1 MKKTKL
7 FLVEDHELVRKG
19 VRSIIDMDQSI
30 DIIGEY
36 DRAQKALEAMGQG
49 NIPDIILMD
58 ISMPEM
64 TGLEASKLIGEKYPE
79 VKIIIL
85 SMYKDEEYVMEG
97 LNFNIAGYVVKDS
110 VADEI
115 LVAIEK
121 VNEGGKFFSREVI
134 DTALNS
140 YKEIKKE
147 KKKIQLWFFMDASG
161 SCAGYHERFVQA
173 ARSVPCSPRD
183 PFEVRL
189 FSFDVRCYELAE
201 AEIKG
206 GGGTSF
212 VCIEKYIREKMSEE
226 SIHYP
231 ESVWVLTDGMGDN
244 VQPAIPENWHF
255 FLTMQYTSCIP
266 SQSHRHML
274 DNYE

>member
-19 VRSIIDMDQSI
+19 VRSIIDLDPSI
-30 DIIGEY
+30 DIIGEH
-36 DRAQKALEAMGQG
+36 DRATKAIEAMDAG

-64 TGLEASKLIGEKYPE
+64 TGLEASKLIGDKYPD

-121 VNEGGKFFSREVI
+121 VNDGGKFFSREVI

-147 KKKIQLWFFMDASG
+147 KKKA
-161 SCAGYHERFVQA
+161 
-173 ARSVPCSPRD
+173 
-183 PFEVRL
+183 
-189 FSFDVRCYELAE
+189 
-201 AEIKG
+201 
-206 GGGTSF
+206 
-212 VCIEKYIREKMSEE
+212 
-226 SIHYP
+226 
-231 ESVWVLTDGMGDN
+231 ESVQLTKREIEVLNDISDG
-244 VQPAIPENWHF
+244 
-255 FLTMQYTSCIP
+255 LK
-266 SQSHRHML
+266 SQEIADKLFISERTVEAHRGNIMKKLHAKNMAEL
-274 DNYE
+274 IKKAMNLGLIKP

>member
-19 VRSIIDMDQSI
+19 VRSIIDMDESI

-36 DRAQKALEAMGQG
+36 DRASKAIEALSSG
-49 NIPDIILMD
+49 NTPDIILMD

-64 TGLEASKLIGEKYPE
+64 TGLEASKAIGESYPDI
-79 VKIIIL
+79 KIIIL

-115 LVAIEK
+115 LIAIEK
-121 VNEGGKFFSREVI
+121 VVEGGKFFSREVI

-147 KKKIQLWFFMDASG
+147 KKK
-161 SCAGYHERFVQA
+161 
-173 ARSVPCSPRD
+173 
-183 PFEVRL
+183 
-189 FSFDVRCYELAE
+189 
-201 AEIKG
+201 
-206 GGGTSF
+206 T
-212 VCIEKYIREKMSEE
+212 
-226 SIHYP
+226 
-231 ESVWVLTDGMGDN
+231 ESVQLTKRELEILNDISDG
-244 VQPAIPENWHF
+244 
-255 FLTMQYTSCIP
+255 LK
-266 SQSHRHML
+266 SQEIAEKLFISERTVEAHRGNIMKKLHAKNMAEL
-274 DNYE
+274 IKKAMNLGLISV

>member
-19 VRSIIDMDQSI
+19 VRSIIDMDQTI
-30 DIIGEY
+30 EIIGEY
-36 DRAQKALEAMGQG
+36 DRANKAITSLDEG

-64 TGLEASKLIGEKYPE
+64 TGLEASKLIGEKYPDI
-79 VKIIIL
+79 KIIIL

-121 VNEGGKFFSREVI
+121 VLSGGKFFSREVI

-140 YKEIKKE
+140 YKEIKRE
-147 KKKIQLWFFMDASG
+147 KKKA
-161 SCAGYHERFVQA
+161 
-173 ARSVPCSPRD
+173 
-183 PFEVRL
+183 
-189 FSFDVRCYELAE
+189 
-201 AEIKG
+201 
-206 GGGTSF
+206 
-212 VCIEKYIREKMSEE
+212 
-226 SIHYP
+226 
-231 ESVWVLTDGMGDN
+231 ESVQLTKREIEVLNDISNG
-244 VQPAIPENWHF
+244 
-255 FLTMQYTSCIP
+255 LK
-266 SQSHRHML
+266 SQEIADKLFISERTVEAHRGNIMKKLHAKNMAEL
-274 DNYE
+274 IKKAMNLGLIET

>member
-19 VRSIIDMDQSI
+19 VRSIIDMDHTI
-30 DIIGEY
+30 EIIGEY
-36 DRAQKALEAMGQG
+36 DRANKAISALDEG

-64 TGLEASKLIGEKYPE
+64 TGLEASKLIGEKYPDI
-79 VKIIIL
+79 KIIIL

-121 VNEGGKFFSREVI
+121 VLDGGKFFSREVI

-147 KKKIQLWFFMDASG
+147 KKKA
-161 SCAGYHERFVQA
+161 
-173 ARSVPCSPRD
+173 
-183 PFEVRL
+183 
-189 FSFDVRCYELAE
+189 
-201 AEIKG
+201 
-206 GGGTSF
+206 
-212 VCIEKYIREKMSEE
+212 
-226 SIHYP
+226 
-231 ESVWVLTDGMGDN
+231 ESVQLTKREIEVLNDISDG
-244 VQPAIPENWHF
+244 
-255 FLTMQYTSCIP
+255 LK
-266 SQSHRHML
+266 SQEIADKLFISERTVEAHRGNIMKKLHAKNMAEL
-274 DNYE
+274 IKKAMNLGLIES

>member
-19 VRSIIDMDQSI
+19 VRSIIDLDPSI

-36 DRAQKALEAMGQG
+36 DRASKAIEAMNGG
-49 NIPDIILMD
+49 DMPDIILMD

-64 TGLEASKLIGEKYPE
+64 TGLEASKLIGDKYPD

-121 VNEGGKFFSREVI
+121 VNDGGKFFSREVI

-147 KKKIQLWFFMDASG
+147 KKKA
-161 SCAGYHERFVQA
+161 
-173 ARSVPCSPRD
+173 
-183 PFEVRL
+183 
-189 FSFDVRCYELAE
+189 
-201 AEIKG
+201 
-206 GGGTSF
+206 
-212 VCIEKYIREKMSEE
+212 
-226 SIHYP
+226 
-231 ESVWVLTDGMGDN
+231 ESVQLTKREIEVLNDISDG
-244 VQPAIPENWHF
+244 
-255 FLTMQYTSCIP
+255 LK
-266 SQSHRHML
+266 SQEIAEKLFISERTVEAHRGNIMKKLHAKNMAEL
-274 DNYE
+274 IKKAMNLGLITP

>member
-30 DIIGEY
+30 EIIGEY
-36 DRAQKALEAMGQG
+36 DRSAKAIEALDEG

-64 TGLEASKLIGEKYPE
+64 TGLEASKLIGEKYPDI
-79 VKIIIL
+79 KIIIL

-121 VNEGGKFFSREVI
+121 VLADGKFFSREVI

-147 KKKIQLWFFMDASG
+147 KKKA
-161 SCAGYHERFVQA
+161 
-173 ARSVPCSPRD
+173 
-183 PFEVRL
+183 
-189 FSFDVRCYELAE
+189 
-201 AEIKG
+201 
-206 GGGTSF
+206 
-212 VCIEKYIREKMSEE
+212 
-226 SIHYP
+226 
-231 ESVWVLTDGMGDN
+231 ESVQLTKREVEVLNDISNG
-244 VQPAIPENWHF
+244 
-255 FLTMQYTSCIP
+255 LK
-266 SQSHRHML
+266 SQEIADKLFISERTVEAHRGNIMKKLHAKNMAEL
-274 DNYE
+274 IKKAMNLGLIES

>member
-19 VRSIIDMDQSI
+19 VRSIIDMDQTI
-30 DIIGEY
+30 QIIGEY
-36 DRAQKALEAMGQG
+36 DRSSKAIQALDEG

-64 TGLEASKLIGEKYPE
+64 TGLEASKLIGEKYPDI
-79 VKIIIL
+79 KIIIL

-121 VNEGGKFFSREVI
+121 VLDGGKFFSREVI

-147 KKKIQLWFFMDASG
+147 KKKA
-161 SCAGYHERFVQA
+161 
-173 ARSVPCSPRD
+173 
-183 PFEVRL
+183 
-189 FSFDVRCYELAE
+189 
-201 AEIKG
+201 
-206 GGGTSF
+206 
-212 VCIEKYIREKMSEE
+212 
-226 SIHYP
+226 
-231 ESVWVLTDGMGDN
+231 ESVQLTKREVEVLNDISDG
-244 VQPAIPENWHF
+244 
-255 FLTMQYTSCIP
+255 LK
-266 SQSHRHML
+266 SQEIADKLFISERTVEAHRGNIMKKLHAKNMAEL
-274 DNYE
+274 IKKAMNLGLIQS

>member
-19 VRSIIDMDQSI
+19 VRSIIDLDQSI

-36 DRAQKALEAMGQG
+36 DRATKALDALDNGE
-49 NIPDIILMD
+49 NPDIILMD

-64 TGLEASKLIGEKYPE
+64 TGLEAAKLIGEKYPDLR
-79 VKIIIL
+79 IIIL

-121 VNEGGKFFSREVI
+121 VLEGGKFFSREVI

-147 KKKIQLWFFMDASG
+147 KKK
-161 SCAGYHERFVQA
+161 V
-173 ARSVPCSPRD
+173 
-183 PFEVRL
+183 
-189 FSFDVRCYELAE
+189 
-201 AEIKG
+201 
-206 GGGTSF
+206 
-212 VCIEKYIREKMSEE
+212 
-226 SIHYP
+226 
-231 ESVWVLTDGMGDN
+231 ESVQLTKRELEVLNDISDG
-244 VQPAIPENWHF
+244 
-255 FLTMQYTSCIP
+255 LK
-266 SQSHRHML
+266 SQEIADKLFISERTVEAHRGNIMKKLHAKNMAEL
-274 DNYE
+274 IKKAMNLGLLKP

>member
-7 FLVEDHELVRKG
+7 YLVEDHELVRKG
-19 VRSIIDMDQSI
+19 VRSIIDMDQTI
-30 DIIGEY
+30 EIIGEY
-36 DRAQKALEAMGQG
+36 DRANKAISALDDG

-64 TGLEASKLIGEKYPE
+64 TGLEASKLIGEKYPDI
-79 VKIIIL
+79 KIIIL

-121 VNEGGKFFSREVI
+121 VLSGGKFFSREVI

-147 KKKIQLWFFMDASG
+147 KKKA
-161 SCAGYHERFVQA
+161 
-173 ARSVPCSPRD
+173 
-183 PFEVRL
+183 
-189 FSFDVRCYELAE
+189 
-201 AEIKG
+201 
-206 GGGTSF
+206 
-212 VCIEKYIREKMSEE
+212 
-226 SIHYP
+226 
-231 ESVWVLTDGMGDN
+231 ESVQLTKREIEVLNDISDG
-244 VQPAIPENWHF
+244 
-255 FLTMQYTSCIP
+255 LK
-266 SQSHRHML
+266 SQEIADKLFISERTVEAHRGNIMKKLHAKNMAEL
-274 DNYE
+274 IKKAMNLGLIES

>member
-19 VRSIIDMDQSI
+19 VKSIIDMDESI

-36 DRAQKALEAMGQG
+36 DRAAKAIDALAEG
-49 NIPDIILMD
+49 NTPDIILMD

-64 TGLEASKLIGEKYPE
+64 TGLEASKVIGEKYPDIR
-79 VKIIIL
+79 IIIL

-115 LVAIEK
+115 LIAIEK
-121 VNEGGKFFSREVI
+121 VIEGGKFFSREVI

-147 KKKIQLWFFMDASG
+147 KKKS
-161 SCAGYHERFVQA
+161 
-173 ARSVPCSPRD
+173 
-183 PFEVRL
+183 
-189 FSFDVRCYELAE
+189 
-201 AEIKG
+201 
-206 GGGTSF
+206 
-212 VCIEKYIREKMSEE
+212 
-226 SIHYP
+226 
-231 ESVWVLTDGMGDN
+231 ESVQLTKRELEILNDISDG
-244 VQPAIPENWHF
+244 
-255 FLTMQYTSCIP
+255 LK
-266 SQSHRHML
+266 SQEIADKLFISERTVEAHRGNIMKKLHAKNMAEL
-274 DNYE
+274 IKKAMNLGLISV